1 MDRQRQIAYFSYS
14 LRQLPGAYG
23 KLDTNR
29 LTLAHFCVQA
39 LALLG
44 VWDDDASVHQ
54 EAMRLDR
61 QAIIDWI
68 YSLQVPFSSSSD
80 SDEAVTHNNAGFTGG
95 RFLGSAFHAAD
106 DDDKDVDKGHPHAAF
121 CHAHVAMTYTA
132 LCTLRTLGDDLSRV
146 PRAAIVAALRP
157 LQRPGDGSFYCIA
170 AGSEHDLRFLYCA
183 CCICH
188 MLGDWSG
195 MDVERTLACL
205 RACRNPCDG
214 AFGLVPG
221 QEGHGGST
229 FCAVASLVLLDRL
242 HDVLDADARAALVQW
257 CVGKQQADGGGLQ
270 GRPNKAQD
278 TCYSYWIGG
287 TLVLLG
293 HADLL
298 DHDQLS
304 GFVLQCQSKLGG
316 FSKVKGAYPDVLHAY
331 YSLAYLSLSQDYRQD
346 VTEADRLKPV
356 NCTLGIAQDT
366 AACFSPLF
374 L

>member
-44 VWDDDASVHQ
+44 VWEDASLQ
-54 EAMRLDR
+54 EAHRLDR
-61 QAIIDWI
+61 AAIIAWI
-68 YSLQVPFSSSSD
+68 YSLQVPLHGGRNAS
-80 SDEAVTHNNAGFTGG
+80 HAGFTGG
-95 RFLGSAFHAAD
+95 RFLGGAFATTDDRPASVND
-106 DDDKDVDKGHPHAAF
+106 DDDDNHSQGELPAAAF
-121 CHAHVAMTYTA
+121 HHGHVAMTYTA

-146 PRAAIVAALRP
+146 HAAAVVAALP
-157 LQRPGDGSFYCIA
+157 HLQRPSDGSFHCIA

-188 MLGDWSG
+188 MLGDWSA
-195 MDVERTLACL
+195 MDVEQTVACI

-229 FCAVASLVLLDRL
+229 FCAVASLVLLDRVD
-242 HDVLDADARAALVQW
+242 HVLDAAAKAALVQW
-257 CVGKQQADGGGLQ
+257 CVGKQAEGGGLQ
-270 GRPNKAQD
+270 GRPNKAED

-293 HADLL
+293 YPDLMDHAR
-298 DHDQLS
+298 LS
-304 GFVLQCQSKLGG
+304 RFVLKCQSKLGG

-331 YSLAYLSLSQDYRQD
+331 YSLAYLSLSQDYREEI
-346 VTEADRLKPV
+346 TEAERLKPV

-366 AACFSPLF
+366 AAYFAPLC
-374 L
+374 